1 MKICCLSEWNVCLNQ
16 YLFLVKTKPSKR
28 SEAVF
33 KILFFQIRGRVLSIP
48 SKHPGQTLV
57 ETSVEEKVFAIVMG
71 TRGLSKLKKALLGS
85 TSDYMMAHSEIP
97 VIVVR
102 KKD

>member
-1 MKICCLSEWNVCLNQ
+1 M
-16 YLFLVKTKPSKR
+16 PSKN
-28 SEAVF
+28 
-33 KILFFQIRGRVLSIP
+33 
-48 SKHPGQTLV
+48 PGQTLV
-57 ETSVEEKVFAIVMG
+57 ESAREENVFAIVMG

-85 TSDYMMAHSEIP
+85 TSDFLLAHSEIP

>member
-1 MKICCLSEWNVCLNQ
+1 MQRTNLQEIRSYIENV
-16 YLFLVKTKPSKR
+16 
-28 SEAVF
+28 
-33 KILFFQIRGRVLSIP
+33 LFFQIKGRVLSIP

-85 TSDYMMAHSEIP
+85 TSDYMMAHFGDP
-97 VIVVR
+97 CHR
-102 KKD
+102 C